1 VIRIAVIDHGAGNL
15 VSMEQ
20 ALEDVGATAVRIDEG
35 QDLAPFDG
43 VVLPGVGATGAAMRT
58 LRRRRLVGPLRT
70 YPGPLLG
77 VCVGL
82 QLLFERS
89 DEDDTTCLGL
99 LPGSVR
105 RIRASTLP
113 HMGWNTIEEVSDP
126 LLPAT
131 GSPTFYFVHSYVAE
145 PVDRA
150 IVTGWTTHD
159 TDRFPA
165 SVRRGRIAGLQFH
178 PERSGPAGIAVLER
192 FVDECKDHRRAA

>member
-20 ALEDVGATAVRIDEG
+20 ALEDVGATVVRIDEG
-35 QDLAPFDG
+35 RDLAPFDG

-58 LRRRRLVGPLRT
+58 LRRRRLVGPLRA
-70 YPGPLLG
+70 YRGPLLG

-89 DEDDTTCLGL
+89 DEDDATCLGL
-99 LPGSVR
+99 LDGSVR
-105 RIRASTLP
+105 RIDASTLP
-113 HMGWNTIEEVSDP
+113 HMGWNTIEDVSDP

-131 GSPTFYFVHSYVAE
+131 GSPTFYFVHSYVAD

-150 IVTGWTTHD
+150 IVTSWTTHG

-165 SVRRGRIAGLQFH
+165 SVRRGRIAGVQFH
-178 PERSGPAGIAVLER
+178 PERSGAAGIAVLER

>member
-1 VIRIAVIDHGAGNL
+1 VIHIAVIDHGAGNL

-20 ALEDVGATAVRIDEG
+20 ALDDIGATAVRIDEG
-35 QDLAPFDG
+35 QDLTRFDG

-58 LRRRRLVGPLRT
+58 LRRRRLVDPLRT

-105 RIRASTLP
+105 RIAASTLP
-113 HMGWNTIEEVSDP
+113 HMGWNSIEDISDP
-126 LLPAT
+126 LLPAE
-131 GSPTFYFVHSYVAE
+131 GSPTFYFVHSYVAD
-145 PVDRA
+145 PVDEA
-150 IVTGWTTHD
+150 IVSGWTTYD

-165 SVRRGRIAGLQFH
+165 SVRRGRIAGVQFH

>member
-1 VIRIAVIDHGAGNL
+1 MIRIAVVDHGAGNL

-20 ALEDVGATAVRIDEG
+20 ALEDVGATAVRIDDG

-43 VVLPGVGATGAAMRT
+43 VVLPGVGATAAAMRT
-58 LRRRRLVGPLRT
+58 LRRRRLIDPLRA

-89 DEDDTTCLGL
+89 DEDDATCLGL

-105 RIRASTLP
+105 RIQATTLP

-126 LLPAT
+126 LLPSI

-150 IVTGWTTHD
+150 IVTSWTTHG

-165 SVRRGRIAGLQFH
+165 SVRRGRIAGVQFH